1 MPVIRWSTACL
12 ASAVSAITCERSAT
26 RSRLIS
32 ERSSPIA
39 RTLGSQLV
47 AMSTVFALIDRML
60 VTART
65 PSPHIVTSMKAMTD
79 MIFVRMDS
87 LDTGDPGWLCG
98 SHRSLPTLDT
108 ETDPCVCAALHSASI
123 RAEKDRSPI
132 GTIWGKTSQTS
143 VKLTA
148 RTNTERSHR
157 PCAAG
162 GHKGVDGPTAQCCW
176 RPDAAGRRDTSAGF
190 IGMPGLLKASYYHCM
205 YFVQHRAKGVG
216 RHDGPVSPMPA
227 QVRR

>member
-1 MPVIRWSTACL
+1 
-12 ASAVSAITCERSAT
+12 
-26 RSRLIS
+26 
-32 ERSSPIA
+32 
-39 RTLGSQLV
+39 
-47 AMSTVFALIDRML
+47 
-60 VTART
+60 
-65 PSPHIVTSMKAMTD
+65 MTD

-227 QVRR
+227 QVRRSKAMSRRPSRSWLTRPRPEGMERLSGRELEDLRPDAMTSSAHRIPETSCDQHRGNRSCPHGAMA